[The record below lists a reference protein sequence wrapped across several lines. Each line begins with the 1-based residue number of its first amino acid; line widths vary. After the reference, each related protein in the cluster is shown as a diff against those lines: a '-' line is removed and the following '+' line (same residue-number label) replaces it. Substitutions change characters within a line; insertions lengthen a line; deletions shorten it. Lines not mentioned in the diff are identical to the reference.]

1 MKRRLALVL
10 SILLAVSAAP
20 SVYAAE
26 GKKNN
31 VENIAAREAQEALD
45 KVTGPAVDVS
55 APAGDAAA
63 SDSADGKPAEVSGT
77 SAPDGGSGAASDSVT
92 GTAPAVGEGSGNE
105 AGPASAETT
114 AAAASS
120 AAAETTAA
128 AGETAAA
135 SAGPGETAAPAETQ
149 AAEPERGALGTYLG
163 NFKTTGYSNPDG
175 SASADGTMPRAQHT
189 VSTDW
194 NVLPPGTRIRFGD
207 SDIVYTVEDTG
218 VRGNMVD
225 VYYWT
230 HSEAWNHGVQYKDVY
245 LVN

>member
-10 SILLAVSAAP
+10 SILLVVSAAP
-20 SVYAAE
+20 TVYAAQ

-45 KVTGPAVDVS
+45 TVTGPAMGSS
-55 APAGDAAA
+55 ASAGEAAG
-63 SDSADGKPAEVSGT
+63 SDSAEGKPAEVSGT
-77 SAPDGGSGAASDSVT
+77 SAPEGGSGAASNSVT
-92 GTAPAVGEGSGNE
+92 GTAPAEGEGSGNE
-105 AGPASAETT
+105 AGTASAETT
-114 AAAASS
+114 AAASAS
-120 AAAETTAA
+120 AETTAA

-207 SDIVYTVEDTG
+207 SDIIYTVEDTG

-230 HSEAWNHGVQYKDVY
+230 HSEAWTHGVQYKDVY
-245 LVN
+245 LVE